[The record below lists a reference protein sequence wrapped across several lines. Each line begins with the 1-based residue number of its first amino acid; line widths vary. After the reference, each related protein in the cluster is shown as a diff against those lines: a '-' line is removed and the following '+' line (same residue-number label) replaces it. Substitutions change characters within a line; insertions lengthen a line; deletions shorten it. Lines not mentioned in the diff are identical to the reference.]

1 MGKTLQQSILE
12 TSERLRMVQQ
22 GFAEAD
28 QQQRTEYLCEELDR
42 RLKEIPYGERQAFLQ
57 GLLAQFPTWL
67 PDGSSGDGA
76 PRPPEEKLSEDPLRL
91 VDALAQ
97 RLPAAASGQR
107 EAVLDRLRKAVP
119 ELSRS
124 ADALGESGKNGK
136 GASNAAFRVGDPSA
150 PGLADGAGLPEGRLD
165 SLANLLTQF
174 VAKLERWTASV
185 WAEIPSKSTV
195 RPPKHIEEIARRFL
209 HDQTRGA
216 EEVAKELQLLQQFVT
231 VIMAAARKAG
241 DDVARRHFQKFSPEA
256 IQASVEMEA
265 TSPWVRLKTAGEI
278 RYWRKYCELAQEV
291 GTEYVDREIV
301 LAMAEYAD
309 TVLKKLEQSAKTPG
323 GV

>member
-1 MGKTLQQSILE
+1 MGKTLQQNILE
-12 TSERLRMVQQ
+12 TSQRLRVVQQ

-57 GLLAQFPTWL
+57 GLLAQFPAW
-67 PDGSSGDGA
+67 PSDGPSGGGPA
-76 PRPPEEKLSEDPLRL
+76 RPSDEKPLEDPLPLAEALIRRL
-91 VDALAQ
+91 
-97 RLPAAASGQR
+97 AAVAPGQR
-107 EAVLDRLRKAVP
+107 EAVLDHLRKAVP
-119 ELSRS
+119 ELSRP
-124 ADALGESGKNGK
+124 ADGSGEAGKNSK
-136 GASNAAFRVGDPSA
+136 SPL
-150 PGLADGAGLPEGRLD
+150 GLSDGAGLPEARLGN
-165 SLANLLTQF
+165 LAHLLTEF
-174 VAKLERWTASV
+174 VAKLERWTGSV
-185 WAEIPSKSTV
+185 WAEIPSKSTL

-209 HDQTRGA
+209 HDQTRGP
-216 EEVAKELQLLQQFVT
+216 EEIAKELQLLQQFVT

-241 DDVARRHFQKFSPEA
+241 DDVTRRHFQKFSPEA
-256 IQASVEMEA
+256 IQASAEMEA

-278 RYWRKYCELAQEV
+278 RYWRKYCELAQDV
-291 GTEYVDREIV
+291 GTDYVDREIV